1 MISTLS
7 EYVEMVKIIFLGTA
21 GSSSVLTKHN
31 RLAGGMV
38 IHSEEAQLH
47 INPGPGIVT
56 GARNAGVDLRKSICF
71 MATDS
76 SLLHTDDLNLAVD
89 IITFG
94 GIERRGL
101 LVASESVIN
110 GSGDE
115 HPFLSIR
122 HKNLLEK
129 VVVLEAGN
137 RIGLG
142 SVEIRSIKVD
152 SEDESATG
160 YKFIMP
166 KFTLGYPGNTALSDE
181 LIEELKGCDLLI
193 LHMPK
198 LEIAE
203 GEKVLDVAAVEKILE
218 SVKPKLVVLS
228 HFANDVIREGP
239 IDVAREIQRKTGIQ
253 CIAAKDGLVLSPD
266 GLEKRSPVRGYTV

>member
-1 MISTLS
+1 
-7 EYVEMVKIIFLGTA
+7 MVKIIFLGTA
-21 GSSSVLTKHN
+21 GTSSVLTKHN
-31 RLAGGMV
+31 RLAGGMI

-56 GARNAGVDLRKSICF
+56 GARNSGVDLRNSICF
-71 MATDS
+71 ITTDS
-76 SLLHTDDLNLAVD
+76 NILHADDLNLAVD

-101 LVASESVIN
+101 LVSSGSVIN
-110 GSGDE
+110 GSDDE
-115 HPFLSIR
+115 HPLLSMR

-129 VVVLEAGN
+129 VVVLEEGN

-142 SVEIRSIKVD
+142 SIEIRTIKVD
-152 SEDESATG
+152 AEDKTAKG

-166 KFTLGYPGNTALSDE
+166 RFTLAYPGNTALSED
-181 LIEELKGCDLLI
+181 LILQLMDSDLLV

-198 LEIAE
+198 LEAAE
-203 GEKVLDVAAVEKILE
+203 GEKVLDVAAVEKILTA
-218 SVKPKLVVLS
+218 VKPKLVILT
-228 HFANDVIREGP
+228 HFGNDIVREGP

-266 GLEKRSPVRGYTV
+266 GFEKRSPVRGYTV